1 VTRSSAQSMKSLS
14 PRLDTSVAHAAR
26 VWNYLLGG
34 KDNFAADRDVG
45 DMVLQ
50 MFPDAA
56 VIARLQRRFLVRV
69 VRFLAGEVGIRQFL
83 DIGTG
88 LPTADNTH
96 EVAQE
101 IAPRSKVV
109 YVDNDPLVLR
119 HAQALL
125 TSAPGGVTSYIEAD
139 VRDPEQILQEAAR
152 TLDLGEPVAVMML
165 GILGQIPDCECACE
179 DPGMIVAKLLE
190 ALPPGSYLALCD
202 GTDTNAELAKA
213 VATYNEYAAYPYH
226 LRGPARIASFFEGL
240 TLVPPGLVTTSRWR
254 PYVTDA
260 TGEPREV
267 DALCGVGRKG
277 LRGPQGLVASRR
289 GLRVHGGAAVV
300 RAGDCAGH
308 QRRHYSRAG
317 LGALAGMEGPKG
329 DGAGRALVAGALTT
343 CILMIVRRSAAK
355 GQPPA
360 YLQETHPG

>member
-1 VTRSSAQSMKSLS
+1 MY
-14 PRLDTSVAHAAR
+14 D
-26 VWNYLLGG
+26 YFIGG
-34 KDNFAADRDVG
+34 KNHFAADRETALK
-45 DMVLQ
+45 VLRHS
-50 MFPDAA
+50 PSIRVAA
-56 VIARLQRRFLVRV
+56 RENRAFLGRAVRY
-69 VRFLAGEVGIRQFL
+69 LAAEAGIRQFL

-88 LPTADNTH
+88 LPTTNNVH

-101 IAPRSKVV
+101 SAPSARVV

-152 TLDLGEPVAVMML
+152 TLDFGEPVAVMML

-179 DPGMIVAKLLE
+179 DPGTIVAKLLE

-202 GTDTNAELAKA
+202 GTDTNPELAKA
-213 VATYNEYAAYPYH
+213 VATYNEHAAYPYH
-226 LRGPARIASFFEGL
+226 LRSPARIASFFEGL

-277 LRGPQGLVASRR
+277 
-289 GLRVHGGAAVV
+289 
-300 RAGDCAGH
+300 
-308 QRRHYSRAG
+308 
-317 LGALAGMEGPKG
+317 
-329 DGAGRALVAGALTT
+329 
-343 CILMIVRRSAAK
+343 
-355 GQPPA
+355 
-360 YLQETHPG
+360 